1 MKILKYDFNKKLNY
15 KIIRKIVVVV
25 VEAEIASSDEFSIRL
40 AALRDEWKQRICSGH
55 VLAINITQWKSFV
68 MQ

>member
-15 KIIRKIVVVV
+15 KIIRKIVVA

-40 AALRDEWKQRICSGH
+40 AALRDE
-55 VLAINITQWKSFV
+55 
-68 MQ
+68 